1 MASGFTVSV
10 IVATRNRPETLRRS
24 LEAIARQTHPA
35 VEVVLVDDGS
45 EPANAASNESL
56 LRATL
61 PRVTYLYLEARHGSG
76 PSFARNR
83 GLGLATGELVT
94 FCDDDDFWID
104 PGHLAA
110 AVSAFEADPELDLIF
125 ANEEDHV
132 DGQPIMTIRLPR
144 LAARLGLTLPPSG
157 KTVALSKSD
166 CLLGYFPHL
175 NTCVYRRPVIDAIGG
190 FWEGVR
196 YAEDC
201 DFFVRSIDAVRHVR
215 YRDQTV
221 AVHTVPDQSR
231 QDNASTRLLEEAR
244 QLTCAYISQHLIQGA
259 RDPAVIRFARDLGGN
274 AYRKLALTE
283 HAAGQ
288 RARAAEFARLG
299 LAAMYSPKWMLFT
312 VYLILR
318 RLVA

>member
-1 MASGFTVSV
+1 MASGLTVSV
-10 IVATRNRPETLRRS
+10 IVATRNRPETLRRA
-24 LEAIARQTHPA
+24 LLAVARQSYA
-35 VEVVLVDDGS
+35 SVEVVLVDDGS
-45 EPANAASNESL
+45 EPEQAAANEAL
-56 LRATL
+56 LRETVS
-61 PRVTYLYLEARHGSG
+61 RGRYLFLDARHGSG
-76 PSFARNR
+76 PSVARNR
-83 GLGLATGELVT
+83 GLAVATGELIT

-104 PGHLAA
+104 PEHLAI
-110 AVSAFEADPELDLIF
+110 AVAAFEADAELDLVF
-125 ANEEDHV
+125 ANQEDHV
-132 DGQPIMTIRLPR
+132 DGRPIMTMRLPR
-144 LAARLGLTLPPSG
+144 LAAKLGLSGQPSG
-157 KTVALSKSD
+157 RTFPLSKSD

-175 NTCVYRRPVIDAIGG
+175 NTCVYRRPVIVAIGG
-190 FWEGVR
+190 FWESVR

-244 QLTCAYISQHLIQGA
+244 QLTCAYIAQHLIQGA

-274 AYRKLALTE
+274 AYRRLALSE
-283 HAAGQ
+283 HAAGE

-312 VYLILR
+312 GYLILR
-318 RLVA
+318 RLLR